1 MRPGDAIAVP
11 CIGPDQ
17 VLWAMGGDANAMHNE
32 AELRLDAAK
41 SLAQAFCLVDAHEG
55 GTEILAGAMGA
66 LHVLM
71 SDAMALYEAAHKS
84 RGKGTR
90 PPPQGV

>member
-1 MRPGDAIAVP
+1 MRPADATAVP
-11 CIGPDQ
+11 CLGVDQ

-32 AELRLDAAK
+32 AELRLDTARA
-41 SLAQAFCLVDAHEG
+41 LAQAFCLVDAHEG

-66 LHVLM
+66 LAVLM
-71 SDAMALYEAAHKS
+71 SDAMALYEAAHKARN
-84 RGKGTR
+84 RGQS